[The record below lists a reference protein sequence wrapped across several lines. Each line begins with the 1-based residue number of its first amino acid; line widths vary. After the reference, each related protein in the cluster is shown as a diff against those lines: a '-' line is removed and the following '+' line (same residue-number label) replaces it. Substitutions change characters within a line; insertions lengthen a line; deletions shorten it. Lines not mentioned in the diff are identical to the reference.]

1 MKADVRPQRSAGR
14 LSYSR
19 IDRIRYSLRR
29 EAEMP
34 SDEEIARERTAA
46 DMVAALEDEMR
57 AISVGDYLTYLMQS
71 ISVMG
76 LRRLGLSAETAGDR
90 DLEQS
95 RLAIEAFRALL
106 GVVEG
111 TRAPE
116 EVALHRAMLSQ
127 MQLAYVAALDFR
139 SEPELEDDEEPESGE
154 D

>member
-1 MKADVRPQRSAGR
+1 
-14 LSYSR
+14 
-19 IDRIRYSLRR
+19 
-29 EAEMP
+29 MP

>member
-1 MKADVRPQRSAGR
+1 
-14 LSYSR
+14 
-19 IDRIRYSLRR
+19 
-29 EAEMP
+29 MP
-34 SDEEIARERTAA
+34 SEEEIARERTAA

-127 MQLAYVAALDFR
+127 LQLAYVAALDLR

>member
-1 MKADVRPQRSAGR
+1 
-14 LSYSR
+14 
-19 IDRIRYSLRR
+19 
-29 EAEMP
+29 MP
-34 SDEEIARERTAA
+34 SEEEIARERTAA

-57 AISVGDYLTYLMQS
+57 AISVSDYLAYLMQS

-106 GVVEG
+106 GVIEG

-127 MQLAYVAALDFR
+127 LQLAYVAALDVR

>member
-1 MKADVRPQRSAGR
+1 
-14 LSYSR
+14 
-19 IDRIRYSLRR
+19 
-29 EAEMP
+29 MP
-34 SDEEIARERTAA
+34 SEEEIARERTAA

-57 AISVGDYLTYLMQS
+57 AISVSDYLAYLMQS

-76 LRRLGLSAETAGDR
+76 LRRLGLSAEAAGDR

>member
-1 MKADVRPQRSAGR
+1 
-14 LSYSR
+14 
-19 IDRIRYSLRR
+19 
-29 EAEMP
+29 MP
-34 SDEEIARERTAA
+34 SEEEIARERTAA

-57 AISVGDYLTYLMQS
+57 AISVGDYLAYLMQS

-106 GVVEG
+106 GVIEG

-116 EVALHRAMLSQ
+116 EVALHRATLSQ
-127 MQLAYVAALDFR
+127 MQLAYVAALDLR

>member
-1 MKADVRPQRSAGR
+1 
-14 LSYSR
+14 
-19 IDRIRYSLRR
+19 
-29 EAEMP
+29 MP
-34 SDEEIARERTAA
+34 SEEEIARERTAA

-57 AISVGDYLTYLMQS
+57 AISVSDYLAYLMQS

-76 LRRLGLSAETAGDR
+76 LRRLGLSAEAAGDR

-106 GVVEG
+106 GVIEG

-127 MQLAYVAALDFR
+127 LQLAYVAALDVR

>member
-1 MKADVRPQRSAGR
+1 
-14 LSYSR
+14 
-19 IDRIRYSLRR
+19 
-29 EAEMP
+29 MP
-34 SDEEIARERTAA
+34 SEEEIARERTAA

-106 GVVEG
+106 GVIEG

-127 MQLAYVAALDFR
+127 LQLAYVAALDVR

>member
-1 MKADVRPQRSAGR
+1 
-14 LSYSR
+14 
-19 IDRIRYSLRR
+19 
-29 EAEMP
+29 MP

-116 EVALHRAMLSQ
+116 EMALHRAMLSQ

>member
-1 MKADVRPQRSAGR
+1 
-14 LSYSR
+14 
-19 IDRIRYSLRR
+19 
-29 EAEMP
+29 MP

-57 AISVGDYLTYLMQS
+57 AISVSDYLAYLMQS

>member
-1 MKADVRPQRSAGR
+1 
-14 LSYSR
+14 
-19 IDRIRYSLRR
+19 
-29 EAEMP
+29 MP

-106 GVVEG
+106 GVIEG

>member
-1 MKADVRPQRSAGR
+1 
-14 LSYSR
+14 
-19 IDRIRYSLRR
+19 
-29 EAEMP
+29 MP
-34 SDEEIARERTAA
+34 SEEEIARERTAA

-57 AISVGDYLTYLMQS
+57 AISVSDYLAYLMQS

-76 LRRLGLSAETAGDR
+76 LRRLGLSAEAAGDR

-106 GVVEG
+106 GVIEG
-111 TRAPE
+111 KRAPE

-127 MQLAYVAALDFR
+127 LQLAYVAALDVR

>member
-1 MKADVRPQRSAGR
+1 
-14 LSYSR
+14 
-19 IDRIRYSLRR
+19 
-29 EAEMP
+29 MP
-34 SDEEIARERTAA
+34 SDEETARERTAA